1 MAAKPT
7 VSPDALRT
15 IPLLRG
21 FADEQLASILGLFEP
36 VSLGADRL
44 LFRQGDRAEAFYLL
58 TGGAVTLQETGG
70 ESFVL
75 HPLSIIGELGALTGR
90 LRNST
95 AEAAAG
101 AELWQARVNPLLEL
115 FDAHPQIGLG
125 FQQNL
130 MHLVAEKIAR
140 DQVRLQ
146 DMRANIVRTQKAMK
160 QMRDLLLDSQ
170 DTVVSAPLHD
180 TIESLIR
187 QNRRVNYR
195 VEPPTALP
203 AEVRLDDGSTAPV
216 VQISRTHISF
226 SSATAGV
233 KAGSRLSAV
242 LCLSGPEIPMSGQ
255 VLRTIGDRVDVE
267 LDLLIDE
274 YAAGLEGYLTRV
286 QMLDFLV

>member
-1 MAAKPT
+1 MPAKPT
-7 VSPDALRT
+7 VSPDELRT

-21 FADEQLASILGLFEP
+21 FSDDQLASILGLLEP
-36 VSLGADRL
+36 VGPGPV

-58 TGGAVTLQETGG
+58 TGGEVLLHELGG
-70 ESFVL
+70 EAFRL
-75 HPLSIIGELGALTGR
+75 RPLTVIGELGALTGR

-95 AEAAAG
+95 AEPSAG
-101 AELWQARVNPLLEL
+101 AELWQMKVNQLLEL
-115 FDAHPQIGLG
+115 FDQNPQIGLG

-130 MHLVAEKIAR
+130 MHVVAEKIAR

-180 TIESLIR
+180 TIEALIR

-203 AEVRLDDGSTAPV
+203 AEVRLDDGTSCPV
-216 VQISRTHISF
+216 VQISRTHVSY
-226 SSATAGV
+226 AGAGQPLA
-233 KAGSRLSAV
+233 AGSRLSAV
-242 LCLSGPEIPMSGQ
+242 LCLSGPEIPMSGV

-267 LDLLIDE
+267 LDLLIDDF
-274 YAAGLEGYLTRV
+274 AGALEGYLTRV